1 MGGEYMVE
9 IEELKDRVGYIERK
23 ELVVI
28 KNDITEIKLS
38 QVETNTIVKEFSK
51 VMETIS
57 KTMQEQTKTMQDMSL
72 NMRDNNNSIKDLD
85 SKFTKFEN
93 TTTQEMSN
101 LKNKVCT
108 QEKATW
114 LFVKNN
120 IWKIISLI
128 SVAGIVVYLVLGK
141 VGI

>member
-23 ELVVI
+23 ELVAL

-51 VMETIS
+51 AMDTVS

-72 NMRDNNNSIKDLD
+72 NMRDSNNSIKDLD
-85 SKFTKFEN
+85 TKFTKFEN
-93 TTTQEMSN
+93 TTTKEMSD

-108 QEKATW
+108 QENAKW
-114 LFVKNN
+114 VFIKNN
-120 IWKIISLI
+120 IWKIISFI
-128 SVAGIVVYLVLGK
+128 MMGGVVVYLVLGK
-141 VGI
+141 VGL